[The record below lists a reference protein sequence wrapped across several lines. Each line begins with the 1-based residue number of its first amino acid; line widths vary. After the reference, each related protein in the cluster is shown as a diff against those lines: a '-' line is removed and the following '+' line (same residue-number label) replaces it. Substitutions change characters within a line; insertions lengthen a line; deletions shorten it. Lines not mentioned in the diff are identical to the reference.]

1 MFINFWYPAEESKNL
16 TDRPLKVQMLGLHFA
31 LWRDSEGKAHCVH
44 NTCTHRGGSLGDG
57 KVVGDCIQ
65 CPYHGWKFNGAGDC
79 DRIPSLG
86 PVDKIPQRARIDA
99 YPVEERYGLVFVFL
113 GELPESERPT
123 IMPNNEYG
131 KPGWRSLSMRYR
143 WQTNYVRLVENQS
156 DPSHIEYVHAGF
168 GMAGRSTNY
177 QVPKIKVEESAWGA
191 GAMVVF
197 YSPELPDPAMKKLQP
212 EGRNESGSGYH
223 GSASTWT
230 RVNFSPTNHM
240 HIYLY
245 AVPRD
250 ELDLEI
256 FLVMQRDCMLEE
268 KFDENFLKRM
278 AIAVEEDRIVIE
290 KLDPQI
296 PGTEAIGEFIVP
308 ADDVIVS
315 YRQRLQEWERRG
327 WRLDGETLRKHRG
340 RVAYSIASP
349 ARRNHSSHTGQGWAV
364 TAAPVLRPS
373 GIERRRLPTGG

>member
-1 MFINFWYPAEESKNL
+1 MFMNFWYPAEESKNL
-16 TDRPLKVQMLGLHFA
+16 NDKPLKVQMLGLHFA
-31 LWRDSEGKAHCVH
+31 LWRDSQGKAHCVH

-79 DRIPSLG
+79 ERIPSLG
-86 PVDKIPQRARIDA
+86 ALDKIPQRARIDA

-113 GELPESERPT
+113 GDLPESERPT

-131 KPGWRSLSMRYR
+131 QPGWRSLSLRYR

-168 GMAGRSTNY
+168 GMAGKSTNY
-177 QVPKIKVEESAWGA
+177 EVPKINVEESAWGA

-197 YSPELPDPAMKKLQP
+197 YSPELPDPAMKHMQP

-223 GSASTWT
+223 GVASTWT

-296 PGTEAIGEFIVP
+296 PSTEAIGEFIVP
-308 ADDVIVS
+308 ADDVIMS
-315 YRQRLQEWERRG
+315 YRRRLQDWERRG
-327 WRLDGETLRKHRG
+327 WRLDCGTLQKNRG
-340 RVAYSIASP
+340 RVAYAIPSP
-349 ARRNHSSHTGQGWAV
+349 ARRGSPAQSGQAWAV
-364 TAAPVLRPS
+364 TAAPVVRPAAL
-373 GIERRRLPTGG
+373 ERAGVVR

>member
-16 TDRPLKVQMLGLHFA
+16 TDTPLKVQMLGLHFA
-31 LWRDSEGKAHCVH
+31 LWRDSQGKARCVH

-79 DRIPSLG
+79 ERIPSLG

-99 YPVEERYGLVFVFL
+99 YPVEERYGLIFVFL
-113 GELPESERPT
+113 GDLPESERPT

-131 KPGWRSLSMRYR
+131 QPGWRSLSMRYR

-168 GMAGRSTNY
+168 GMAGKSTNY
-177 QVPKIKVEESAWGA
+177 EVPKIKVEESAWGA

-197 YSPELPDPAMKKLQP
+197 YSPELPDPAMKQLQP
-212 EGRNESGSGYH
+212 EGRSESGSGYH

-230 RVNFSPTNHM
+230 RVNFSPANHM

-256 FLVMQRDCMLEE
+256 FLVMQRDCMLED
-268 KFDENFLKRM
+268 KFDENFRKRM

-296 PGTEAIGEFIVP
+296 PSTATIGEFIVP

-315 YRQRLQEWERRG
+315 YRLRLQEWERRG
-327 WRLDGETLRKHRG
+327 WRLDCATVRKHRG
-340 RVAYSIASP
+340 RVAYSIPSP
-349 ARRNHSSHTGQGWAV
+349 ARRLDSHTWAV
-364 TAAPVLRPS
+364 TAAPVVRS
-373 GIERRRLPTGG
+373 SATERRRLPTGG